1 MAALNDLMALA
12 GPTMFASLLS
22 RLKAQVGHAKR
33 VVTLKAL
40 LGLAVGLVAAF
51 LIAALFIAIVERY
64 GAIIACLAFAAAFFV
79 LALSLALALTLVQ
92 HSWNR
97 QRPAQAQSPN
107 SPLKDPMLLATLL
120 QCARSVPARN
130 IVPLVA
136 IVAGAFMVAAN
147 ARKPPHKTD
156 DQA

>member
-1 MAALNDLMALA
+1 MAALNDLIALA
-12 GPTMFASLLS
+12 GPTVFASLLS
-22 RLKAQVGHAKR
+22 RLKTQVDHAKR

-51 LIAALFIAIVERY
+51 LIAALFVAIVECY
-64 GAIIACLAFAAAFFV
+64 GAIIACLAFAAAFFAM
-79 LALSLALALTLVQ
+79 ALCLALALTLVQ
-92 HSWNR
+92 RAWDR
-97 QRPAQAQSPN
+97 QRAAQPPN

-147 ARKPPHKTD
+147 ARKPPNKTD